1 MFDQF
6 LWENPKFTANNLQD
20 DLMKGG
26 EKKMDESMR
35 TLNKPHEKKKKKTK
49 LLLNIYVLI

>member
-35 TLNKPHEKKKKKTK
+35 TLNKPHEKKKK
-49 LLLNIYVLI
+49 N